1 MERSHLR
8 LRVLSE
14 ISAGDKEHNG
24 KQDTDDPGTDLNLL
38 NLTGEELNQDIG
50 KQTECDAIGDIIG
63 KGHKRN
69 REESGDSSGG
79 ILPIN
84 ILDAADHKDTDID
97 QGCGRGAGGN
107 QRGDGR

>member
-24 KQDTDDPGTDLNLL
+24 KQDADDPGTDLDFL
-38 NLTGEELNQDIG
+38 NLAGEELDQDIG

-63 KGHKRN
+63 KRHKRN
-69 REESGDSSGG
+69 REESGDSGG
-79 ILPIN
+79 RIVPID
-84 ILDAADHKDTDID
+84 ILDAADHKDTDLN
-97 QGCGRGAGGN
+97 QGRGRGAGGT

>member
-24 KQDTDDPGTDLNLL
+24 KQDADDPGTDLDFL
-38 NLTGEELNQDIG
+38 NLAGEELDQDIG

-63 KGHKRN
+63 KRHKRN
-69 REESGDSSGG
+69 REESGDSGG
-79 ILPIN
+79 RIAPID
-84 ILDAADHKDTDID
+84 ILDAADHKDTDIN
-97 QGCGRGAGGN
+97 QGRGRGAGGN